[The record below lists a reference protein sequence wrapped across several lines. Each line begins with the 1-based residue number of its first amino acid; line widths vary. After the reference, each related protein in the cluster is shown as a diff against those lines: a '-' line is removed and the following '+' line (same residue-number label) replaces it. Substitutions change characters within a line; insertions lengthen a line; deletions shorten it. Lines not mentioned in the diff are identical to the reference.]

1 MSGRRIV
8 RGGRVVD
15 PSQGIDERLDVL
27 IEDGA
32 VARLEERVEP
42 EDGDALTEAEGL
54 VVVPGLIDLRVQLG
68 EPGHEYRETVE
79 TALRAAAAGGFTAV
93 APRADTDPV
102 HDQRSVTELLLRQAE
117 RHPYARVHPVGA
129 VSRGLRGEELA
140 ELGELAA
147 AGVVAFG
154 DGERGVRDPALL
166 RRALCHSQHF
176 DRPVIQNAEDP
187 QLAGDGV
194 MHEGAVSTRL
204 GLPGVPGVAEDVVV
218 ARDLLILAL
227 TGGRYHLSRLSSAR
241 SLDLVREGRRRGL
254 GVTCDVTVHHLVLTD
269 EAVASSG
276 FSTATRVSPPLRP
289 AADVEALV
297 AGLADGTVDA
307 VTSDHTPFHDDE
319 KDVQFSIAPPG
330 IVGLE
335 TAVSLCLDRLVRPG
349 HVRLS
354 RLIELLSC
362 GPARVLGL
370 RSGSLAPGK
379 PADLTLI
386 DLDREITVASEGFQ
400 SKARNTP
407 FEGWKLRG
415 AAIATLLDGRPV
427 EL

>member
-1 MSGRRIV
+1 MSGRRVV

-27 IEDGA
+27 IEDG
-32 VARLEERVEP
+32 VVSRLEEKIEP
-42 EDGDALTEAEGL
+42 REGDAVTEAEGL
-54 VVVPGLIDLRVQLG
+54 VVAPGLIDLRVHLG
-68 EPGHEYRETVE
+68 EPGFEYRETVR

-93 APRADTDPV
+93 VARPDSDPV
-102 HDQRSVTELLLRQAE
+102 HDERSVTELLLRQAE

-129 VSRGLRGEELA
+129 VSRGLCGEELA
-140 ELGELAA
+140 ELGEMSA

-166 RRALCHSQHF
+166 RRALYHSQHF
-176 DRPVIQNAEDP
+176 GRPVIQNAEDP
-187 QLAGDGV
+187 RLRGEGV

-204 GLPGVPGVAEDVVV
+204 GLPGVPAVAEAVVV
-218 ARDLLILAL
+218 ARDLLILELA
-227 TGGRYHLSRLSSAR
+227 GGRYHLSRVSSAR

-254 GVTCDVTVHHLVLTD
+254 AVTCDVTVHHLVLTD
-269 EAVASSG
+269 EAVAESG

-289 AADVEALV
+289 ASEVEALV
-297 AGLADGTVDA
+297 AGLADGTLDA
-307 VTSDHTPFHDDE
+307 VTSDHAPFHADE

-330 IVGLE
+330 IAGLE
-335 TAVSLCLDRLVRPG
+335 TALSLCLDRLVRPG
-349 HVRLS
+349 HISLS

-362 GPARVLGL
+362 GPARLLGL
-370 RSGSLAPGK
+370 PSGGLAPGK

-386 DLDREITVASEGFQ
+386 DLEREVTVAAESFQ

-407 FEGWKLRG
+407 FEGLKLRG
-415 AAIATLLDGRPV
+415 APAATLLDGRPV